1 MNKLSVIDLF
11 AGCGGLTWGFV
22 KQGFKIVKTV
32 EHWPDAI
39 ATYNLNF
46 KTNCKPLDI
55 SDPLVFNDL
64 KQTKADLIIGGFPC
78 QGFSMAGKRHQ
89 NDPRNQL
96 YRYVIDLI
104 ILVQPKVAI
113 LENVKGILS
122 YREAD
127 GTLVVDK
134 IKTLLAKQGWTVQA
148 NLLNSVNFNVAQKR
162 QRVIFVISQDQ
173 ALVKTI
179 SNQLL
184 NYQCPN
190 KLNVKDAIGD
200 LTNIKHNAIN
210 AHLITNHQADF
221 SKKLAKLKPMQ
232 SLYPTYQDAFKR
244 LAWDQPSPTVKENHG
259 GVFVHPDLPRV
270 CTPRELARLQSF
282 PDNFIFCGSKSAIL
296 KQIGNAVPCQMAN
309 MIAKI
314 TKTALLN
321 ND

>member
-1 MNKLSVIDLF
+1 MKRLNVIDLF

-22 KQGFKIVKTV
+22 NQGFQIVKTI
-32 EHWPDAI
+32 EHWQPALD
-39 ATYNLNF
+39 TYNYNF
-46 KTNCKPLDI
+46 QTNHQVADI
-55 SDPLVFNDL
+55 SDLLVFNDL

-89 NDPRNQL
+89 SDPRNQL
-96 YRYVIDLI
+96 YRYVVDLI
-104 ILVQPKVAI
+104 ITVEPQVAI

-134 IKTLLAKQGWTVQA
+134 IKTLLAKQGWTVQT
-148 NLLNSVNFNVAQKR
+148 NLLNSVNFNVAQTR

-179 SNQLL
+179 SHQLL
-184 NYQCPN
+184 NYQCLN
-190 KLNVKDAIGD
+190 KLSVKDAIGD
-200 LTNIKHNAIN
+200 LTNVKHNAIN
-210 AHLITNHQADF
+210 AHLITKHRADF
-221 SKKLAKLKPMQ
+221 TKKLAKLKPMQ

-244 LAWDQPSPTVKENHG
+244 LDWDQPSPTVKENHG

-282 PDNFIFCGSKSAIL
+282 PDDFIFCGSKSAIL
-296 KQIGNAVPCQMAN
+296 KQIANAVPCQMAKI
-309 MIAKI
+309 IAKI
-314 TKTALLN
+314 VKKSLT
-321 ND
+321 